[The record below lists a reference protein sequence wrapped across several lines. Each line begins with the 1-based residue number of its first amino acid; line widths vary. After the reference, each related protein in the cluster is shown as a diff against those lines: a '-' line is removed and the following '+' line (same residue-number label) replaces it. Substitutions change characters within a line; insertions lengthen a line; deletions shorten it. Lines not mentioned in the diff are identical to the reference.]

1 MRTFP
6 TLLSTAALLVGALF
20 TGISAVST
28 STAQAADLPEDPMG
42 EVVSFS
48 RQNHD
53 RLVWVTDMNMPYQA
67 HGRGY
72 LIDPDTG
79 RFLSMLDLG
88 YWTTGIELPSD
99 GKRIISAETHFSRTT
114 RGERSDVLVTYD
126 ATTFQVRS
134 EVTIPAKRA
143 SVVKMQGTSSLSD
156 DQSLF
161 AQMNF
166 TPAVSLTLV
175 DLEREAFIAE
185 IDTPGCPNIYGGGA
199 RSFHLLCGDGSFLT
213 YTFDENGAV
222 SGKSRSAALFDPFED
237 PVSIS
242 GVRRGDHWYFVSL
255 AGDVYDFVMDAD
267 GVRLAAT
274 WPLITDDE
282 REDEWSI
289 SGFQHLALHEPSG
302 QLYLLTHQGPPETFE
317 DPGTHVWVFDLET
330 REKIEAYELQE
341 LTISIA
347 VSQDDDPLLYGIG
360 AHIPMPFFAQVW
372 VYLTEGEA
380 PLIDTVQFGLDIYDA
395 GDGSYQRSVPKLG
408 NLPSMIYP
416 W

>member
-6 TLLSTAALLVGALF
+6 TILSTIVAGALAAAS
-20 TGISAVST
+20 TGLPMSGLL
-28 STAQAADLPEDPMG
+28 AADLPEDPMG
-42 EVVSFS
+42 EIVAFS
-48 RQNHD
+48 RQNHE
-53 RLVWVTDMNMPYQA
+53 RLVWVTDMNSPYQA
-67 HGRGY
+67 HSRGY

-79 RFLSMLDLG
+79 AFISMLDLG
-88 YWTTGIELPSD
+88 YWTTGMELPSD
-99 GKRIISAETHFSRTT
+99 KTRIVTAETHFSRTT

-126 ATTFQVRS
+126 AETFQPIS
-134 EVTIPAKRA
+134 EVTIPPKRA

-175 DLEREAFIAE
+175 DLEQGELVSE
-185 IDTPGCPNIYGGGA
+185 IPTPGCPNIYGGGE
-199 RSFHLLCGDGSFLT
+199 RTFHLLCGDGSFVT

-222 SGKSRSAALFDPFED
+222 ADRRRSDALFDPFKD

-242 GVRRGDHWYFVSL
+242 GVRRDDHWYFVSL
-255 AGDVYDFVMDAD
+255 AGDLYDFEMDAD

-274 WPLITDDE
+274 WPLINEDE

-289 SGFQHLALHEPSG
+289 SGFQHLALHETSG
-302 QLYLLTHQGPPETFE
+302 QIYLLTHQGPPETFE
-317 DPGTHVWVFDLET
+317 DPGTHVWVFDLAT
-330 REKIEAYELQE
+330 REKIDTYALQE
-341 LTISIA
+341 RTISIA
-347 VSQDDDPLLYGIG
+347 VSQDSDPLLYGIG

-380 PLIDTVQFGLDIYDA
+380 PLIDTVQFGLDVYDA
-395 GDGSYQRSVPKLG
+395 EDGTYQRTVPKLG
-408 NLPSMIYP
+408 NFPSYIQP